1 MKWLK
6 NRVRMFVGN
15 LIRSEVSIMNSKLQ
29 NIDTKIDELKIL
41 TARTNNTKMDID
53 DIKDAEYKVFS
64 QFGDDGIIQYLIS
77 TLNIKNETFIE
88 FGVEDY
94 RESNT
99 RYLLVNNNWSGLVI
113 DGDENNIKFI
123 KNDNIYWRHEL
134 KAISSFITRE
144 NINEL
149 IATNGFNG
157 EIGLLSIDIDGNDFW
172 IWEAINVVDPII
184 VVIEYNSLFGNKHA
198 LTVPYE
204 KDFQRTKAHHSNLYW
219 GCSIKALHIL
229 ATKKNYI
236 FIGCNSNG
244 NNAYFIRKDK
254 IGDLKERSIEDGYIR
269 SKFRESRDKN
279 GELTFLTHDERL
291 KEISDMKVYDIE
303 KDAMIKIMELL

>member
-99 RYLLVNNNWSGLVI
+99 RYLLV
-113 DGDENNIKFI
+113 K
-123 KNDNIYWRHEL
+123 
-134 KAISSFITRE
+134 
-144 NINEL
+144 
-149 IATNGFNG
+149 
-157 EIGLLSIDIDGNDFW
+157 
-172 IWEAINVVDPII
+172 
-184 VVIEYNSLFGNKHA
+184 
-198 LTVPYE
+198 
-204 KDFQRTKAHHSNLYW
+204 
-219 GCSIKALHIL
+219 
-229 ATKKNYI
+229 
-236 FIGCNSNG
+236 
-244 NNAYFIRKDK
+244 
-254 IGDLKERSIEDGYIR
+254 
-269 SKFRESRDKN
+269 
-279 GELTFLTHDERL
+279 
-291 KEISDMKVYDIE
+291 
-303 KDAMIKIMELL
+303 